1 MHQKNTPFEQ
11 GYRDIALKNTPLK
24 LGYRDIAP
32 KNTPFELVYRGI
44 APKNTL
50 FELGY
55 RGIVLKNHFICA
67 ISSRP
72 CTKKTLCF
80 KAMLSRPC
88 TQKPTYFQRCYRGT
102 APMKTF
108 LEYCVRF
115 PDPEPKSTPF
125 PFPALRSRSY
135 LGNHEMTFL
144 FFKSWKQPDLKYIFL
159 NQKFDSVH
167 ICLHLDKKVQFA

>member
-55 RGIVLKNHFICA
+55 RGIVPKNHFICA

-72 CTKKTLCF
+72 CAKKTLCL
-80 KAMLSRPC
+80 K
-88 TQKPTYFQRCYRGT
+88 RCYRGP
-102 APMKTF
+102 APKIPLT
-108 LEYCVRF
+108 LSDVIA
-115 PDPEPKSTPF
+115 
-125 PFPALRSRSY
+125 ALRR
-135 LGNHEMTFL
+135 
-144 FFKSWKQPDLKYIFL
+144 
-159 NQKFDSVH
+159 
-167 ICLHLDKKVQFA
+167 